1 MKGFSG
7 GMAGILKQANQ
18 MQSKIKKIQD
28 EMATR
33 QFEGSSGG
41 GSVKVSVTGD
51 NLIMNVYIDPEIL
64 KSSDAELLQDMIKAA
79 TNDAI
84 KLAKETSSQEMQKAT
99 GGMGVPGLF

>member
-18 MQSKIKKIQD
+18 MQSKIKKVQD

-33 QFEGSSGG
+33 NFEGSSGG

-51 NLIMNVYIDPEIL
+51 NLVTNVTIDPEIL

-84 KLAKETSSQEMQKAT
+84 KLAKETSSQEMQKVT